1 MLLCASP
8 KGKRDM
14 DFLVERPLAEVMIQA
29 EKYMVVQQGFNR
41 TLDSTETRQ
50 SFFRKREG
58 IANIAEAIGLVD
70 GAWVRFVAAEG
81 SEGNTRLSVTAS
93 TVDLERGLERW
104 VTTELGGTPSI
115 S

>member
-1 MLLCASP
+1 
-8 KGKRDM
+8 M

-58 IANIAEAIGLVD
+58 IANIAEAIGLWT
-70 GAWVRFVAAEG
+70 GPG
-81 SEGNTRLSVTAS
+81 CGLRLPRGVKDTHAS
-93 TVDLERGLERW
+93 
-104 VTTELGGTPSI
+104 P
-115 S
+115 